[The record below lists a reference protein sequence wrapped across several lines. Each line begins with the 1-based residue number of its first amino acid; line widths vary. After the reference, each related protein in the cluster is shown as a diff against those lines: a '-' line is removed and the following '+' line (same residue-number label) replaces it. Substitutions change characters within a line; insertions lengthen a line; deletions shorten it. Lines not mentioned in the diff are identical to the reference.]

1 MVGGITRK
9 IKGVA
14 DDYVREKLDEIEAR
28 IDRKLDEIDARLGEW
43 RDREIR
49 NRLRIIKITLL
60 ASIVV
65 ALLSLGYNYVKR
77 LTVPT
82 GAPQEVAEQTTTET
96 P

>member
-1 MVGGITRK
+1 MR
-9 IKGVA
+9 
-14 DDYVREKLDEIEAR
+14 
-28 IDRKLDEIDARLGEW
+28 IDARLGEW

-49 NRLRIIKITLL
+49 NRLRIVKITLL

-77 LTVPT
+77 LTVQT
-82 GAPQEVAEQTTTET
+82 GAPQEVAEQITTET